1 MNDTGTAAARR
12 FSERLDELRVR
23 AAWYERVLELV
34 RKWAPPSLFAAG
46 AWAIVWLYSWMLYP
60 YW

>member
-23 AAWYERVLELV
+23 AAW
-34 RKWAPPSLFAAG
+34 
-46 AWAIVWLYSWMLYP
+46 AIVWLYSWMLYP

>member
-1 MNDTGTAAARR
+1 MDAR
-12 FSERLDELRVR
+12 ELVRRGRVR

-34 RKWAPPSLFAAG
+34 RKWAPPSLFAAA